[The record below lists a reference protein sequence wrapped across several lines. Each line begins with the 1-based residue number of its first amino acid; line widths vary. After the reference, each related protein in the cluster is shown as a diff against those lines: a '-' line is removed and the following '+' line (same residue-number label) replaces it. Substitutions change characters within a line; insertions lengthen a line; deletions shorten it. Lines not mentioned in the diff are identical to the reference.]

1 MKQRLEGCL
10 AKLDKSVLLRHAEL
24 IKGQKIIM
32 SEPFSAGQ
40 YWICFEMVA
49 EDGSLIIARVRL
61 PRHPDTLPTVNE
73 KDEQYSIACEISTMR
88 FVRQTLLTVVVPCVY
103 AYEGPGSQ
111 LATDAGAIYMLI
123 EGFYGNTLQDIAP
136 DLCDLSASE
145 PLPLSPSK
153 ILTCPRLQSWSMSW
167 LSGQRFKRHWQR

>member
-1 MKQRLEGCL
+1 MSRFPPSTRWSSFEGWDYNGMKQRLEGLL

-24 IKGQKIIM
+24 IKGRKISM

-49 EDGSLIIARVRL
+49 EDDSLIIARVRL

-73 KDEQYSIACEISTMR
+73 KNEQYSIACKVSTMY
-88 FVRQTLLTVVVPCVY
+88 FVRQTLSTVIVPCIY

-111 LATDAGAIYMLI
+111 LATDAGAIYILI
-123 EGFYGNTLQDIAP
+123 EGFYRNTLQDVAP
-136 DLCDLSASE
+136 DLCSLSFAKQE
-145 PLPLSPSK
+145 H
-153 ILTCPRLQSWSMSW
+153 IMA
-167 LSGQRFKRHWQR
+167 